1 MSIPPETN
9 IPLVK
14 GKNYFKLEMERRAR
28 ERKLQPREPE
38 ERIVHKPVIKTNQV
52 DSKQTLQENP
62 DILEKYHEKK
72 PVSQELTIIE
82 IRDPRE
88 SVEPEEKEL
97 VKKEKEIIDTTDLPK
112 DEDLIGLIE
121 QMDLQET
128 HGEADKVEETTNP
141 VKMEIEEENVQKN
154 EDHKGQAEELMDT
167 EEELPKGVDELVE
180 LHEGLSYDF
189 PVSKFITS
197 SNTEV
202 KTGTDLKYM
211 RMRFVFKP
219 DISLYIDCETHLTG
233 KEIKVDEEVGGV
245 LRSVTK
251 QKVYANS
258 EYRIREWNGK
268 THRYK
273 DLQEDVEYVRR
284 NRPIGERYVPT
295 GSSPKVNLYKQVD
308 FAKTHFRLEVTNTIF
323 TKEVAEAEEEEVD
336 PMNAYN
342 VARYIYNKYQDKA
355 NDKPEL
361 EEWLYIEDTFKGYY
375 PYDQQLMKAIQ
386 ETGEPAIRA
395 DGTPY
400 TTTEQY
406 LEDYE
411 ITIEQLRGIF
421 TNYWKEG
428 NITTGRYQEVME
440 IMNNYIFDKEN
451 EKQLTQFYLDMM
463 VNDTSKLSKMRR
475 ELASLEYSMQGEKNN
490 ITKPSLRIEVMLY
503 QEGKKD
509 TEDSYANVRVA
520 IIVHC
525 ESMEQHRKL
534 EQLFE
539 KELVAIIVRTS
550 EYPPSTLVEQ
560 RKKELAE
567 WKAKQAKEE

>member
-38 ERIVHKPVIKTNQV
+38 ERIVHKPVIKTSQV
-52 DSKQTLQENP
+52 DNKQTLQENT
-62 DILEKYHEKK
+62 DILKKYHEKE

-97 VKKEKEIIDTTDLPK
+97 VKKEKEIVDTTDLPK
-112 DEDLIGLIE
+112 NEDLIGLIE
-121 QMDLQET
+121 QMELQET
-128 HGEADKVEETTNP
+128 HGEADKVEEPMNP
-141 VKMEIEEENVQKN
+141 VGMEIEEESVQKN
-154 EDHKGQAEELMDT
+154 EEHKGQEEQLMDT

-180 LHEGLSYDF
+180 LHEGFSYDF
-189 PVSKFITS
+189 PVSKFITT
-197 SNTEV
+197 SNKEA

-233 KEIKVDEEVGGV
+233 KEIKVDEEVDGV

-308 FAKTHFRLEVTNTIF
+308 FGKTHFRLEVTNTIF
-323 TKEVAEAEEEEVD
+323 TKEIGKVKRKEVD
-336 PMNAYN
+336 PMDAYN

-386 ETGEPAIRA
+386 ETGESAIRA

-400 TTTEQY
+400 TSTEQY
-406 LEDYE
+406 LEDLG
-411 ITIEQLRGIF
+411 ITIDQVRAVF
-421 TNYWKEG
+421 TDEWKEG
-428 NITTGRYQEVME
+428 NITTGRYQEIME

-463 VNDTSKLSKMRR
+463 VNDTSKLSKMKR
-475 ELASLEYSMQGEKNN
+475 ELTSLEYSMQGEKNN
-490 ITKPSLRIEVMLY
+490 ITKPSLRVEVMLY
-503 QEGKKD
+503 HQGEKD
-509 TEDSYANVRVA
+509 PEDPYANIRVA